1 MAGIGQTIQNIKSK
15 FSKKKGNQDKSSLPD
30 EDNDFASEPAFDAS
44 MEGDY
49 SDAQSS
55 GDYDNSP
62 DPDIPEENTRRIAEL
77 EDKISKIDV
86 TVSMVQNENKE
97 VKETIEKIDQSVL
110 DLLSLYEIV
119 SNQVNPFVG
128 EEEESKEIL
137 ERFDTNEEHIYE
149 LSKSMKMLRNEIEN
163 VEQKTAA
170 SGVSPE
176 TGKHIET
183 INNKLETFADA
194 LVDTNERMQ
203 GISQAVN
210 SFSQRADVLEGRM
223 EDLTITNGE
232 TAERINSLEN
242 GTAIQTNQHS
252 TKKANPD
259 RDTAENDYDEEFAGK
274 LPLLDLDI
282 VKKKPTNIIVLLNWI
297 EFLMERVGRN
307 NLMDVLDYYV
317 DIGWISEGVRSEI
330 MAYARGIDYYVEKPT
345 WRLLPEDH
353 TKSLL
358 FIEKLRGRKIDRN
371 MLSTIDREMA
381 KVKHGLE
388 ELYGI

>member
-1 MAGIGQTIQNIKSK
+1 MAGIGQTIQSIKSK
-15 FSKKKGNQDKSSLPD
+15 FLKKKGNQDKSSLPD
-30 EDNDFASEPAFDAS
+30 EDNDFASEPPFD
-44 MEGDY
+44 EEY
-49 SDAQSS
+49 SDEQSS
-55 GDYDNSP
+55 EDYDNSP

-110 DLLSLYEIV
+110 DLLSLYEVV

-137 ERFDTNEEHIYE
+137 ERFDKNEEHIHE
-149 LSKSMKMLRNEIEN
+149 LSKSMKMLRNEIAN

-176 TGKHIET
+176 TGKHIEA
-183 INNKLETFADA
+183 INGKLETFADA

-203 GISQAVN
+203 GISQAMD
-210 SFSQRADVLEGRM
+210 SFTQRADVLEGRI

-242 GTAIQTNQHS
+242 GIASQPDQHS
-252 TKKANPD
+252 TKKAKPD
-259 RDTAENDYDEEFAGK
+259 RNTAENDYDEEFAEK

>member
-1 MAGIGQTIQNIKSK
+1 
-15 FSKKKGNQDKSSLPD
+15 
-30 EDNDFASEPAFDAS
+30 
-44 MEGDY
+44 
-49 SDAQSS
+49 
-55 GDYDNSP
+55 
-62 DPDIPEENTRRIAEL
+62 EL

>member
-1 MAGIGQTIQNIKSK
+1 MAGIGQTIQGLKSK
-15 FSKKKGNQDKSSLPD
+15 FLKKKGNQDKSSLPD
-30 EDNDFASEPAFDAS
+30 EDNDFASEPPFD
-44 MEGDY
+44 EDY
-49 SDAQSS
+49 SDEQSS
-55 GDYDNSP
+55 EDYDNSP

-110 DLLSLYEIV
+110 DLLSLYEVV

-137 ERFDTNEEHIYE
+137 ERFDKNEEHIHE
-149 LSKSMKMLRNEIEN
+149 LSKSMKMLRNEIAN

-176 TGKHIET
+176 TGEHIEA
-183 INNKLETFADA
+183 INSKLETFADA

-203 GISQAVN
+203 GISQAME
-210 SFSQRADVLEGRM
+210 SFTQRADVLEGRI

-232 TAERINSLEN
+232 TAERMNSLEN
-242 GTAIQTNQHS
+242 GIASQPDQHN
-252 TKKANPD
+252 TKKTKPD
-259 RDTAENDYDEEFAGK
+259 RDTAENDYDEEFAEK

>member
-1 MAGIGQTIQNIKSK
+1 MAGIGQTIQGLKSK
-15 FSKKKGNQDKSSLPD
+15 FLKKKGNQDKSSLPD
-30 EDNDFASEPAFDAS
+30 EDNDFASEPPFD
-44 MEGDY
+44 EEY
-49 SDAQSS
+49 SDEQSS
-55 GDYDNSP
+55 EDYDNSP

-110 DLLSLYEIV
+110 DLLSLYEVV

-137 ERFDTNEEHIYE
+137 ERFDKNEEHIHE
-149 LSKSMKMLRNEIEN
+149 LSKSMKMLRNEIAN

-176 TGKHIET
+176 TGKHIEA
-183 INNKLETFADA
+183 INGKLETFADA

-203 GISQAVN
+203 GISQAMD
-210 SFSQRADVLEGRM
+210 SFTQRADVLEGRI

-242 GTAIQTNQHS
+242 GIASQPDQHS
-252 TKKANPD
+252 TKKAKPD
-259 RDTAENDYDEEFAGK
+259 RNTAENDYDEEFAEK